1 MTMLELRQQY
11 WFDTPYGEA
20 RALILLDYGQ
30 EEDICWLCVQQEGE
44 HKGELWTWHNSEV
57 RMLPNRTVLRL

>member
-20 RALILLDYGQ
+20 RALILIDYGQ
-30 EEDICWLCVQQEGE
+30 EEDLCWLCVQQEGK

-57 RMLPNRTVLRL
+57 RMLPNRTTLRL